1 MPIYKRCFR
10 CGARLPAGTRC
21 ECVKQRHKEYDRY
34 SRDRKSRAFYNSS
47 AWEHARSAALEA
59 DEGLDVYLYMTEGI
73 VVLADTVHH
82 IIPLQDEWE
91 KRNDISNLM
100 SLSGETHSM
109 IEQMYKKDKDGMEKK
124 LHEMLQK
131 YRSMVRGGAV

>member
-1 MPIYKRCFR
+1 MPIYKRCSR
-10 CGARLPAGTRC
+10 CGARLPAGSRC

-34 SRDRKSRAFYNSS
+34 GRDRKSRAFYNSS
-47 AWEHARSAALEA
+47 AWEHARSEALAA

-73 VVLADTVHH
+73 VMLADTVHH

-109 IEQMYKKDKDGMEKK
+109 IEQMYKKDKYGMEKK
-124 LHEMLQK
+124 LHEMLLR

>member
-1 MPIYKRCFR
+1 
-10 CGARLPAGTRC
+10 
-21 ECVKQRHKEYDRY
+21 
-34 SRDRKSRAFYNSS
+34 
-47 AWEHARSAALEA
+47 
-59 DEGLDVYLYMTEGI
+59 MTESI

-124 LHEMLQK
+124 LHEMLQQ

>member
-1 MPIYKRCFR
+1 MPINKRCFR
-10 CGARLPAGTRC
+10 CGARFPAATRC

>member
-1 MPIYKRCFR
+1 MPIYKRCSR

-21 ECVKQRHKEYDRY
+21 ECVKRRHKEYDRY
-34 SRDRKSRAFYNSS
+34 GRDRKSRAFYNSS
-47 AWEHARSAALEA
+47 AWEHARSAALAA

-82 IIPLQDEWE
+82 IIPLQDDWE
-91 KRNDISNLM
+91 KRKDISNLM
-100 SLSGETHSM
+100 SLSGDTHSM

-124 LHEMLQK
+124 LHEMLQQ

>member
-1 MPIYKRCFR
+1 MEQGFR
-10 CGARLPAGTRC
+10 QEPGVNVSSSDIKNMTDMV
-21 ECVKQRHKEYDRY
+21 ETE
-34 SRDRKSRAFYNSS
+34 RA
-47 AWEHARSAALEA
+47 EHARSEALAA

-100 SLSGETHSM
+100 SLSGDTHSM

-124 LHEMLQK
+124 LHEMLQQ

>member
-1 MPIYKRCFR
+1 MN
-10 CGARLPAGTRC
+10 
-21 ECVKQRHKEYDRY
+21 V
-34 SRDRKSRAFYNSS
+34 SSS
-47 AWEHARSAALEA
+47 AIKNMTDMVETERAEHSTTAVRGNMQDQQHWKQMKDWMSI
-59 DEGLDVYLYMTEGI
+59 YMTEGI

-100 SLSGETHSM
+100 SLSGDTHSM

-124 LHEMLQK
+124 LHEMLQQ